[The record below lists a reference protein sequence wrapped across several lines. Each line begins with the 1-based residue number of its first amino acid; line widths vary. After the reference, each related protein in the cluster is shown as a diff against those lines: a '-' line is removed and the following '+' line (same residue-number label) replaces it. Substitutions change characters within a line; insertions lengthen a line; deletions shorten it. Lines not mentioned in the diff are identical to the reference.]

1 MKARSLMRR
10 DIEACMPT
18 DSAAKAIEIM
28 RRRNCG
34 FIPVIRSFDD
44 WHLDGVFTDRDLVL
58 FLGKTDRQP
67 SKVQVGE
74 FCCRGV
80 KSVFE
85 DDTSRTVIA
94 LMEAAK
100 IHRVPVVDHAG
111 RLTGIISL
119 KELAEEAYREKDIEF
134 PPEIPER
141 DIAEIVESIAL
152 VH

>member
-10 DIEACMPT
+10 DVEACVPSDT
-18 DSAAKAIEIM
+18 AAKAIEIM
-28 RRRNCG
+28 QRRNCG

-44 WHLDGVFTDRDLVL
+44 WHLEGVFTDRDLAL
-58 FLGKTDRQP
+58 FLGKTDRRP
-67 SKVQVGE
+67 SEARVGE
-74 FCCRGV
+74 FFCRRAET
-80 KSVFE
+80 VFE
-85 DDTSRTVIA
+85 DEPSRSVIA
-94 LMEAAK
+94 LMEAAR
-100 IHRVPVVDHAG
+100 IHRVPVVDRAG

-141 DIAEIVESIAL
+141 EIAEIVESISS